1 MRLDD
6 VRTGLFL
13 AFCALAP
20 QYAFGQAEIG
30 ARLFGAIT
38 DASGDAI
45 PNVEVKITAS
55 ATGLARVV
63 VTAQD
68 GIYVAPQIPAGAYEI
83 EAVKPGFV
91 TEHITGIVVRTNE
104 SVRRNIQLSIGAVT
118 TKIEVSGAAELTN
131 VYSAQLSQTMD
142 SRRVQDLPLNG
153 RDVTQ
158 LSLIVA
164 GATVVDTS
172 TAFYQGT
179 SGFTT
184 THAIINGNRS
194 QDNVYMLDGM
204 TNMYMERKSSN
215 LYPNPDAIEEFT
227 LNTSQYSAEM

>member
-1 MRLDD
+1 MT
-6 VRTGLFL
+6 V
-13 AFCALAP
+13 AS
-20 QYAFGQAEIG
+20 QAT
-30 ARLFGAIT
+30 LV
-38 DASGDAI
+38 D
-45 PNVEVKITAS
+45 
-55 ATGLARVV
+55 
-63 VTAQD
+63 
-68 GIYVAPQIPAGAYEI
+68 
-83 EAVKPGFV
+83 
-91 TEHITGIVVRTNE
+91 
-104 SVRRNIQLSIGAVT
+104 T
-118 TKIEVSGAAELTN
+118 T
-131 VYSAQLSQTMD
+131 SQTLSSLVD
-142 SRRVQDLPLNG
+142 DRRVQDLPLNG

-215 LYPNPDAIEEFT
+215 LYDAFSVILKAFEAAD
-227 LNTSQYSAEM
+227 LDP